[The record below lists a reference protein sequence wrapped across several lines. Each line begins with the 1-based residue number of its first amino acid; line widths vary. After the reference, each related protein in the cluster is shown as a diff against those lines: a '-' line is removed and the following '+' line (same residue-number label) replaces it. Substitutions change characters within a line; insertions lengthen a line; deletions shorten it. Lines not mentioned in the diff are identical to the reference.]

1 MPLAFNTQRE
11 KGGFSMADV
20 KTLYHNMLLIERFID
35 VFAVNPNKLKNQD
48 IVKEL
53 IYYGTIAA

>member
-1 MPLAFNTQRE
+1 
-11 KGGFSMADV
+11 
-20 KTLYHNMLLIERFID
+20 MLFLQRFIN
-35 VFAVNPNKLKNQD
+35 VFAINPNKSKNQD

>member
-1 MPLAFNTQRE
+1 
-11 KGGFSMADV
+11 MADI

-35 VFAVNPNKLKNQD
+35 VFAIKPNKLKNQD

-53 IYYGTIAA
+53 IYYGTIAT

>member
-1 MPLAFNTQRE
+1 VPLAFAAQGK
-11 KGGFSMADV
+11 KGSFSMADV
-20 KTLYHNMLLIERFID
+20 KTLYHNMLLLKRFID
-35 VFAVNPNKLKNQD
+35 VFVINPNKLKNQD

>member
-1 MPLAFNTQRE
+1 M
-11 KGGFSMADV
+11 SDV
-20 KTLYHNMLLIERFID
+20 KTLYHNMLLTERFIE